1 MPEGGEE
8 KIVVQKGFN
17 GERNNS
23 NKIPENYSNIKE
35 ATSTIEGA
43 RIV

>member
-17 GERNNS
+17 GEKNNF
-23 NKIPENYSNIKE
+23 NKIPENYPNIKE
-35 ATSTIEGA
+35 APSAIKGA
-43 RIV
+43 RSV